1 MLIARN
7 HDSIINHMGSFP
19 LIKNQNQMS
28 IPAASF
34 HAYSH
39 ENKNRKDNREKRRF
53 ATVISET
60 VHEG

>member
-1 MLIARN
+1 MNSL
-7 HDSIINHMGSFP
+7 P
-19 LIKNQNQMS
+19 LITNQNKMS
-28 IPAASF
+28 IPAVSF

-53 ATVISET
+53 AIVISET

>member
-1 MLIARN
+1 MLIERN
-7 HDSIINHMGSFP
+7 FDFIINHTSIFP

-34 HAYSH
+34 HAYSD

-53 ATVISET
+53 ATVISKT